1 MGLFAREYPVP
12 CGGPKSLHLLLLMR
26 KWPEA
31 AEDSDA
37 QDPAMTAMSKPD
49 IELTGIFAHMVETVG
64 HSREE

>member
-1 MGLFAREYPVP
+1 
-12 CGGPKSLHLLLLMR
+12 MR